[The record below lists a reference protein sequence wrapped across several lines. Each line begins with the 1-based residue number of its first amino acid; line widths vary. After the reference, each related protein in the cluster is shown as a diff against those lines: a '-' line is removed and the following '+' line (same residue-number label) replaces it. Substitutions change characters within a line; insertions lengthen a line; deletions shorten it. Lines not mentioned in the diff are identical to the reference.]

1 MPIYTMRNKNTGE
14 IVEKIM
20 TISAMEELREA
31 GEWEQVIGAPAL
43 VTHTG
48 NIVNKTPDSWKS
60 HLKSIK
66 KAAGKQV
73 KNTIKL

>member
-1 MPIYTMRNKNTGE
+1 MPMYTMRNKTTGE
-14 IVEKIM
+14 VEDKRLSIAEM
-20 TISAMEELREA
+20 QTLVEQ
-31 GEWEQVIGAPAL
+31 GDWEQIIGAPSL

-66 KAAGKQV
+66 KSAGKQV
-73 KNTIKL
+73 ANTIKL

>member
-31 GEWEQVIGAPAL
+31 GEW
-43 VTHTG
+43 
-48 NIVNKTPDSWKS
+48 
-60 HLKSIK
+60 
-66 KAAGKQV
+66 
-73 KNTIKL
+73 